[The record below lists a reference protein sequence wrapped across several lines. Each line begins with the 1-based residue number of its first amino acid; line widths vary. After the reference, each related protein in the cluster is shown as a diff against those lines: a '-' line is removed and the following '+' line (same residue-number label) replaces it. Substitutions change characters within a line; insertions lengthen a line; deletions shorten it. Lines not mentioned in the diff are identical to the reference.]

1 MKAIQIEAFGNPA
14 EVVKAVDIP
23 DVSAPAAGEVVI
35 ALEASPINQYD
46 LLMIAGGYGYRPRL
60 PAIMGTEGVGRV
72 VAVGAGVKHL
82 KEGDRTLVPFLYPT
96 WAERIKTDAPW
107 LRPLPPGDIN
117 QFAMMGVNPP
127 TAYLLLTDIVKLPP
141 GSWVIQNGANSGV
154 GRATVAIAKS
164 LGLRTVNVVRR
175 DEVVAEMR
183 ALGGDVVLVD
193 GPDLA
198 KRVAAE
204 TENAPIT
211 LALDGVS
218 DTSPMNLMNCLSES
232 GVLVS
237 YGGTS
242 RKPMVVQPG
251 SFIFKKQTIRGF
263 WLLHW
268 YQSAKP
274 VEIMVMFDHLAP
286 LIAAGTIS
294 APVAATYGFDQVREA
309 ITKAAQ
315 SGGKV
320 LFTPKT

>member
-14 EVVKAVDIP
+14 EVVRVVDVP
-23 DVSAPAAGEVVI
+23 DVGTPSAGEVVI
-35 ALEASPINQYD
+35 AVEASPINQYD

-72 VAVGAGVKHL
+72 VAVGAGVRHL
-82 KEGDRTLVPFLYPT
+82 QEGDRTLVPFLHPS
-96 WAERIKTDAPW
+96 WAQRIKTGAPW

-127 TAYLLLTDIVKLPP
+127 TAYLLLTNIVKLPR

-154 GRATVAIAKS
+154 GRAIVAIAKS

-175 DEVVAEMR
+175 HEVITEMKE
-183 ALGGDVVLVD
+183 LGGDVVVVD
-193 GPDLA
+193 GSDVA

-204 TENAPIT
+204 TGSAPIA
-211 LALDGVS
+211 LALDGVG
-218 DTSPMNLMNCLSES
+218 DTSPMNLMGCLSES

-242 RKPMVVQPG
+242 RKPMVVNPG

-263 WLLHW
+263 WLLYW

-274 VEIMVMFDHLAP
+274 DEITAMFDHLAP

-294 APVAATYGFDQVREA
+294 TQVAATYRFDQVKEA
-309 ITKAAQ
+309 IAKAAQ

-320 LFTPKT
+320 LFTPQT

>member
-1 MKAIQIEAFGNPA
+1 MKAIQIETFGRPA
-14 EVVKAVDIP
+14 EVLKTVDIP
-23 DVSAPAAGEVVI
+23 EVGAPAAGEVVI

-46 LLMIAGGYGYRPRL
+46 LLMIAGGYGYRPKL
-60 PAIMGTEGVGRV
+60 PAIMGTEGAGRV

-82 KEGDRTLVPFLYPT
+82 KEGDRTLVPFLTPT
-96 WAERIKTDAPW
+96 WAQRFKTDAPW

-127 TAYLLLTDIVKLPP
+127 TAYLLLTDIVKLPR

-164 LGLRTVNVVRR
+164 LGLKTVNVVRR
-175 DEVVAEMR
+175 EEVVPEIK

-198 KRVAAE
+198 KSVAAE
-204 TENAPIT
+204 TGGAPIT
-211 LALDGVS
+211 LALDGVA
-218 DTSPMNLMNCLSES
+218 DTSSTNLMTCLSES

-237 YGGTS
+237 YGGMS
-242 RKPMVVQPG
+242 RKPMIVPPG
-251 SFIFKKQTIRGF
+251 SLIFKKQTVRGF
-263 WLLHW
+263 WLPYW
-268 YQSAKP
+268 YQSAKAD
-274 VEIMVMFDHLAP
+274 EITVMFDHLVP

-294 APVAATYGFDQVREA
+294 TPVAATYGFEQVREA
-309 ITKAAQ
+309 ITKATQ

>member
-14 EVVKAVDIP
+14 EVVNAVDIP
-23 DVSAPAAGEVVI
+23 DVGAPAAGEVVI

-46 LLMIAGGYGYRPRL
+46 LLMIAGGYGYRPQL
-60 PAIMGTEGVGRV
+60 PAIMGTEGAGRV
-72 VAVGAGVKHL
+72 VAVGAGVEHL
-82 KEGDRTLVPFLYPT
+82 REGDRTLVPFLHPS
-96 WAERIKTDAPW
+96 WAERIKTNAPW
-107 LRPLPPGDIN
+107 LRPLPSGDIN

-127 TAYLLLTDIVKLPP
+127 TAYLLLTDIVKLPR

-154 GRATVAIAKS
+154 GRAAVAIAKS

-175 DEVVAEMR
+175 DEVVAEMK

-193 GPDLA
+193 GSDLT
-198 KRVAAE
+198 KRVATE
-204 TENAPIT
+204 TENAPIA
-211 LALDGVS
+211 LALDGVG
-218 DTSPMNLMNCLSES
+218 DTSPMHLMNCLSES

-242 RKPMVVQPG
+242 NKPMVVHPG

-263 WLLHW
+263 WLRYW

-274 VEIMVMFDHLAP
+274 DEITAMFDHLAP

-294 APVAATYGFDQVREA
+294 TPVAATYGFDQVGEA
-309 ITKAAQ
+309 ITRATQ

-320 LFTPKT
+320 LFTPNA

>member
-1 MKAIQIEAFGNPA
+1 
-14 EVVKAVDIP
+14 
-23 DVSAPAAGEVVI
+23 
-35 ALEASPINQYD
+35 
-46 LLMIAGGYGYRPRL
+46 
-60 PAIMGTEGVGRV
+60 
-72 VAVGAGVKHL
+72 L
-82 KEGDRTLVPFLYPT
+82 KEGDRTLMPFLHPS

-127 TAYLLLTDIVKLPP
+127 TVYLLLTDIVKLPR

-154 GRATVAIAKS
+154 GRAIVAIAKS

-175 DEVVAEMR
+175 DEVVAEMT
-183 ALGGDVVLVD
+183 ALGGDAVLVD
-193 GPDLA
+193 GADLA

-204 TENAPIT
+204 TESAPIM
-211 LALDGVS
+211 LALDGVG
-218 DTSPMNLMNCLSES
+218 DTSPMNLMNCLSKS

-242 RKPMVVQPG
+242 RKPMVVNPG

-263 WLLHW
+263 WLLYW
-268 YQSAKP
+268 YRSAKP
-274 VEIMVMFDHLAP
+274 DEITAMFDHLTP

-294 APVAATYGFDQVREA
+294 TPVAATYRFDKVREA

-320 LFTPKT
+320 LFTPES